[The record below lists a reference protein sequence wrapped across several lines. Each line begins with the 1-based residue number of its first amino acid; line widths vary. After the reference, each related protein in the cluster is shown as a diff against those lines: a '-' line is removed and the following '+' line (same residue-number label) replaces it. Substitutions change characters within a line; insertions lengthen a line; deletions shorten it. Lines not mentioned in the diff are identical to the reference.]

1 MGHRPR
7 GAFTLIELL
16 VVIAIIALLIGIL
29 LPSLAG
35 ARESGRTV
43 RCAANLAQLG
53 VAALAHANEH
63 KGDTCTGAWDN
74 RVDYAWGSITDKGWV
89 ADFVNGGYALPGRVL
104 CPSSLAK
111 SSENLNF
118 ARVNT
123 SGVYRTYSPDEL
135 IQAIK
140 DGYNTNYCQ
149 SWYMGHTDTRTT
161 NPGDSPNPKKK
172 QYTIGP
178 LNEKSIGNTCV
189 PSIVPLFGDGT
200 ALYGQDT
207 VIMDDGTV
215 TPGGKALSDGP
226 DLAVRPAGGTVRGR
240 QNYTD
245 FGPEH
250 GRGGQTI
257 PAVGHDHNLG
267 QFAFADGHAAGF
279 KDSKRDG
286 MFDSHA
292 IVRSG
297 WGTVEYDE
305 LEGKVYGGW
314 LAHKG
319 LNW

>member
-1 MGHRPR
+1 MGHTGRR
-7 GAFTLIELL
+7 AFTLIELL
-16 VVIAIIALLIGIL
+16 VVIAIIALLVGLL
-29 LPSLAG
+29 LPALGS

-53 VAALAHANEH
+53 VSALAHANEH
-63 KGDTCTGAWDN
+63 KGNLSTGAWDN
-74 RVDYAWGSITDKGWV
+74 RVEYAWGAITEKGWV
-89 ADFVNGGYALPGRVL
+89 ADFVNGGYSLPARAL
-104 CPSSLAK
+104 CPSSLAR

-118 ARVNT
+118 QRVNA
-123 SGVYRTYSPDEL
+123 SGVYRGYSPDEI

-149 SWYMGHTDTRTT
+149 SWYMGHTDTKTV
-161 NPGDSPNPKKK
+161 NPADSPNVKKK
-172 QYTIGP
+172 QYSIGP
-178 LNEKSIGNTCV
+178 LNEKSIGNTCT
-189 PSIVPLFGDGT
+189 PSTVPLFGDAT
-200 ALYGQDT
+200 ALYGTDT

-215 TPGGKALSDGP
+215 TPGAKALTDGP
-226 DLAVRPAGGTVRGR
+226 ELAVRPSGGNVRGR

-245 FGPEH
+245 FGAEH

-257 PAVGHDHNLG
+257 PGVGHDHNFG
-267 QFAFADGHAAGF
+267 QMAFADGHAAGF
-279 KDSKRDG
+279 KDTKRDG

-292 IVRSG
+292 IVKNG

-314 LAHKG
+314 LSHKG